1 MSCTLLGDYRAL
13 SRLSIPL
20 FLERV
25 SAGFPSP
32 AEDYIEKTL
41 DLNELCIRHPAAT
54 FFVRAQG
61 ESMIEAGIFPGDVLV
76 VDRSLRATHGD
87 IIIAS
92 LESEMTVKQL
102 HLTPRPVRLVPRNPA
117 YQPIIID
124 EDRTLEV
131 FGVVTN
137 VVRSLSRGGQAG

>member
-1 MSCTLLGDYRAL
+1 MSCILLGDYE
-13 SRLSIPL
+13 SFCRLSIPL

-41 DLNELCIRHPAAT
+41 DLNELCIQHPAAT
-54 FFVRAQG
+54 FFVRVQG
-61 ESMIEAGIFPGDVLV
+61 ESMVEAGIMPDDVLV
-76 VDRSLRATHGD
+76 VDRSLSAKHGD

-102 HLTPRPVRLVPRNPA
+102 HLTPPPVRLLPRNAA
-117 YQPIIID
+117 YQPILI
-124 EDRTLEV
+124 EDDMVLEV

-137 VVRSLSRGGQAG
+137 VVRSLKRGASS